1 MAKRKKTLNQLLEGK
16 LSFLSR
22 SEKKLLDGI
31 GSTEKAIY
39 AKVLKIL
46 RGLSQEEGRLASG
59 QASTRLLTRL
69 RRDLLKVIR
78 ESAFIPKISGFLT
91 DFDEVEKRNRTIYQ
105 RLLGKPIKVNLS
117 VEKKIVIDKVVDSL
131 TGASSLNA
139 NYTNPIRKVLT
150 DAVREGQT
158 FAQAETALNE
168 LIIGT
173 TNGGLFKKFTKQVTV
188 DAINGFDGAVNDTIR
203 DAFQLDG
210 FRYVGSLITD
220 SRLNCQEW
228 VNGSGKFKK
237 YAIDGGIFRVEDLP
251 KMIKIAKN
259 RPGWKK
265 GTNPKNF
272 AQNRGGWNCRHQ
284 VFYFLLTDE
293 QNAQV
298 DKQLGK

>member
-1 MAKRKKTLNQLLEGK
+1 MAKHKKTLNQLLEGK

-22 SEKKLLDGI
+22 SEKKLLDGV

-46 RGLSQEEGRLASG
+46 RSLSQEEGRLASG

-78 ESAFIPKISGFLT
+78 ESAFIPKVSGFLT
-91 DFDEVEKRNRTIYQ
+91 DFDEVERRNRTIYQ
-105 RLLGKPIKVNLS
+105 RILGKPIRVNLS
-117 VEKKIVIDKVVDSL
+117 VEKKIIIDGVVDSL

-150 DAVREGQT
+150 DAIREKQT
-158 FAQAETALNE
+158 FAQANTALKN
-168 LIIGT
+168 LIVGT
-173 TNGGLFKKFTKQVTV
+173 ANGGLFKKFTRQVTV
-188 DAINGFDGAVNDTIR
+188 DAINGFDGAVNDVIR

-210 FRYVGSLITD
+210 FRYVGSLIKD

-237 YAIDGGIFRVEDLP
+237 FAVDGGVFRVKDLK
-251 KMIKIAKN
+251 KMIKIAKK

-265 GTNPKNF
+265 GTTPTNF

-284 VFYFLLTDE
+284 VFYFLLTEKQDAKV
-293 QNAQV
+293 N
-298 DKQLGK
+298 KQLGK